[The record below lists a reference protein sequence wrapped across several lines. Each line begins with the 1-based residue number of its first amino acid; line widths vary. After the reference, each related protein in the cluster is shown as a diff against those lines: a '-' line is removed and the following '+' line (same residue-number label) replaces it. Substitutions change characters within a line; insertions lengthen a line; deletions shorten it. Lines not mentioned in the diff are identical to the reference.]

1 VPIER
6 FTHVAIRVGDLDRS
20 VAFYRDRLGFR
31 VRTHHVGS
39 GGPSAAMLGDL
50 DAKLEAVF
58 LERDGTV
65 IELQTIEGADP
76 SVVTG
81 IQHGLSHIG
90 FFVTDLAGVIHD
102 LQRGGAHVIESSRYV
117 DRALGSEVIFVT
129 DPDGTRIELIAAP
142 PGYDIWRGGADP
154 DD

>member
-20 VAFYRDRLGFR
+20 VAFYRDLLGFVPR
-31 VRTHHVGS
+31 SHHVGS
-39 GGPSAAMLGDL
+39 GGPSAGMLGDP
-50 DAKLEAVF
+50 DARLEAVF

-65 IELQTIEGADP
+65 VELQTIEGADP

-90 FFVTDLAGVIHD
+90 FVVTDLAGVVRE
-102 LQRGGAHVIESSRYV
+102 LERGGAQVVESSRYV
-117 DRALGSEVIFVT
+117 DPDLGSEVIFVT

-142 PGYDIWRGGADP
+142 PGYDLWRGET
-154 DD
+154 